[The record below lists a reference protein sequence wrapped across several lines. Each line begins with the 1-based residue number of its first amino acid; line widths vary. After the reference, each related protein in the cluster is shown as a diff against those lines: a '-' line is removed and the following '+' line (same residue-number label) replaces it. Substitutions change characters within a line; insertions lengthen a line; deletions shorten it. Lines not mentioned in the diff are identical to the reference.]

1 MAIEKFK
8 EIIEKTPNILS
19 SPPGDTG
26 GPNFVLDENGLFTLR
41 ALKDKEMSR
50 GEYLYS
56 ASDANQFMNRGRA
69 ENKNFRTNMYQAY
82 DNLGPGYEYENSFTK
97 NYEKILNDSTLNKK
111 QNRYTLS
118 DRVNIFYTLYNIL
131 LGDKFLENK
140 HIGIERYDTYSIFKK
155 LERFL
160 AGSYFKNVN
169 FEWGSFKEHTP
180 RVFLDIFSGTHKIIS
195 IEDYIRGFKKM
206 SEIALKYGDISN
218 SNPREIWVY
227 NNSKENWEKADL
239 SKLIELAV
247 LKDKELETRIEEEAK
262 KKAEEEAKKKAEE
275 ERVAG
280 LTDEEKAAEEAKKK
294 AAADLVELELEAANP
309 MGDFSFAV
317 IDTAP
322 IYPGCESEVNNAAKK
337 RCMSSKIQKF
347 VQKKFNTDLASD
359 LGLEGIQQIF
369 VNFKIDK
376 TGNITNVQAR
386 APHPKLKQEA
396 IKAIMAL
403 PKMTPGKQG
412 GRTAGV
418 LYSLTFRF
426 RTR

>member
-1 MAIEKFK
+1 M
-8 EIIEKTPNILS
+8 
-19 SPPGDTG
+19 
-26 GPNFVLDENGLFTLR
+26 
-41 ALKDKEMSR
+41 
-50 GEYLYS
+50 
-56 ASDANQFMNRGRA
+56 
-69 ENKNFRTNMYQAY
+69 
-82 DNLGPGYEYENSFTK
+82 
-97 NYEKILNDSTLNKK
+97 
-111 QNRYTLS
+111 
-118 DRVNIFYTLYNIL
+118 
-131 LGDKFLENK
+131 
-140 HIGIERYDTYSIFKK
+140 
-155 LERFL
+155 ERFL

-195 IEDYIRGFKKM
+195 IEDYFRGFKKM

-247 LKDKELETRIEEEAK
+247 LKDKELETRIEEQEVVLAK
-262 KKAEEEAKKKAEE
+262 EKQEQEDILAKE
-275 ERVAG
+275 
-280 LTDEEKAAEEAKKK
+280 K

-359 LGLEGIQQIF
+359 LGLEGIQEIF

-418 LYSLTFRF
+418 LYSLPIRF
-426 RTR
+426 QVEN